1 MGCLATAAPVGSDL
15 HVFHT
20 HARFRVVSRVDTR
33 DDATQWCESVDVLP
47 DEVEDGSAV
56 LLQADVLQLVEQ
68 LRELRGAPRTIEQL
82 DQQKTPSAFSFALA
96 SALEL
101 DCVEAQSLL
110 ECDSSV
116 TRLERQKL
124 LLESSV
130 SFAAA
135 QKALQSLGGLGL

>member
-15 HVFHT
+15 HVFRT

-33 DDATQWCESVDVLP
+33 DDATQWCESVNVLP